1 MWAFVVGLEA
11 AVQATRQ
18 RQRAG
23 MMPPVCLAQ
32 GPSGESNTIR
42 RFGFI
47 LIALAV
53 FAAPVIAQPA
63 GSLQYAMR
71 IKAEGKAFCDREF
84 GPLQKRLV
92 NMILRQGLPISQE
105 NEWSALRLSLMAS
118 EQALCDKLLKG
129 DASGLETVL
138 DSPDEH
144 SAIILLAAAAVAL
157 DKDRIED
164 SGFLFYAGQL
174 RLRFDERCFPPAK
187 GGDENPT
194 GAFQA
199 YAFEVGGRINPAVM
213 AEPQHAVN
221 AQARLAKW
229 HPKVIEGYSPGYE
242 FRGRLTVEEAN
253 AAAEPDRAEFL
264 KGMGECAALLGDPR
278 YLAASRLVRGIHL
291 ASEEPLPSKEQFA
304 EALETMRRI
313 EQEKGLQGPAR
324 TSGPR

>member
-264 KGMGECAALLGDPR
+264 
-278 YLAASRLVRGIHL
+278 
-291 ASEEPLPSKEQFA
+291 
-304 EALETMRRI
+304 
-313 EQEKGLQGPAR
+313 
-324 TSGPR
+324 